1 MELND
6 GFVNL
11 CEIRYSSDPYE
22 IDAEEAARLR
32 NRKSAFIRETGTRK
46 TCRTTLITSS
56 GLKPNKYRWTA
67 EAELS
72 LDDLF
77 Q

>member
-1 MELND
+1 MLICN
-6 GFVNL
+6 
-11 CEIRYSSDPYE
+11 YSSDPYE

-32 NRKSAFIRETGTRK
+32 ARKAAFIRDTGTRK

>member
-1 MELND
+1 MLRY
-6 GFVNL
+6 GNL
-11 CEIRYSSDPYE
+11 MTGLSTSAKSGILPIRTKST
-22 IDAEEAARLR
+22 RLR